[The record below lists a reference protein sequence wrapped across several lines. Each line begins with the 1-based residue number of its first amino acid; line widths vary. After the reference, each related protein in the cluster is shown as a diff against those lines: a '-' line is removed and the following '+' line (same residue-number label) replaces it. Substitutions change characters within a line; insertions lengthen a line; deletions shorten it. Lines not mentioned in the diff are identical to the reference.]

1 MKEQDKTLKQAL
13 RKAANEGAIAENP
26 AVEITP
32 SAELDK
38 KMNAFF
44 NSVENQNTNAIE
56 TESAEQQYSSD
67 RSETVGNNYGDAL
80 LNAFE
85 SDIADYDSDY
95 DDSDSVESKN
105 RVVSN
110 VSGFGGKIRSL
121 FVPFSRRTVGVIL
134 FAIAGVLLVVSLI
147 SMAKTAAAN
156 NNHDSNPTPSEQP
169 TLSGTAIPEGGTPTP
184 RTDGKDT
191 DSTAQPGITKNPNGT
206 PGPGEFRTSAPV
218 SGAPTSAPVT
228 DAPKTQIPAPATT
241 TPGGGGRPT
250 NPPATPTTAP
260 STGDPIVRPTPGE
273 EPTDPITDSPTDEP
287 VVTDEPT
294 DAPTDEP
301 VPPTDEPAPEPT
313 EAPTEPPVTPEE
325 PGE

>member
-13 RKAANEGAIAENP
+13 QKAASEGAIAEDP
-26 AVEITP
+26 SVEITP
-32 SAELDK
+32 SAELNK

-44 NSVENQNTNAIE
+44 DSVESRNA
-56 TESAEQQYSSD
+56 ESTEQQYTSD
-67 RSETVGNNYGDAL
+67 KTETVGNNYSDVL
-80 LNAFE
+80 FDAFE
-85 SDIADYDSDY
+85 SDIADYDRDY
-95 DDSDSVESKN
+95 DDPDAVESKN
-105 RVVSN
+105 QGDSN
-110 VSGFGGKIRSL
+110 AVGFGGKIRSL

-134 FAIAGVLLVVSLI
+134 FAIAGVLLVVSLV
-147 SMAKTAAAN
+147 SMAKTAAVN
-156 NNHDSNPTPSEQP
+156 SKHDSNPTPSEQP

-184 RTDGKDT
+184 RIDGKDT

-206 PGPGEFRTSAPV
+206 PGPGDFRTSAPV

-228 DAPKTQIPAPATT
+228 GAPKTQIPAPATT

-260 STGDPIVRPTPGE
+260 STDEPIVRPTPGD
-273 EPTDPITDSPTDEP
+273 EPTEPITDSPTDEP
-287 VVTDEPT
+287 VVTDVPT
-294 DAPTDEP
+294 E
-301 VPPTDEPAPEPT
+301 EPAPEPT

>member
-13 RKAANEGAIAENP
+13 QKAANEGAIAEDP
-26 AVEITP
+26 SVEITP

-44 NSVENQNTNAIE
+44 DSVESRNA
-56 TESAEQQYSSD
+56 ESTEQQYTSD
-67 RSETVGNNYGDAL
+67 RSGTVGNNYSDVL
-80 LNAFE
+80 LDAFE
-85 SDIADYDSDY
+85 SDIADYDRDY
-95 DDSDSVESKN
+95 DDPDTVESKN
-105 RVVSN
+105 QGDSN
-110 VSGFGGKIRSL
+110 AVGFGGKIRSL

-134 FAIAGVLLVVSLI
+134 FAIAGVLLVVSLV
-147 SMAKTAAAN
+147 SMAKTAAVN
-156 NNHDSNPTPSEQP
+156 KKHDSNPTPSEQP

-184 RTDGKDT
+184 RIDGKDT

-206 PGPGEFRTSAPV
+206 PGPGDFRTSAPV

-260 STGDPIVRPTPGE
+260 STDEPIVRPTPGD
-273 EPTDPITDSPTDEP
+273 EPTEPITESPTDGP
-287 VVTDEPT
+287 VVTDVPT
-294 DAPTDEP
+294 E
-301 VPPTDEPAPEPT
+301 EPAPEPT

>member
-13 RKAANEGAIAENP
+13 QKAANEGAIAEDP
-26 AVEITP
+26 SVEITP

-44 NSVENQNTNAIE
+44 DSVESRNA
-56 TESAEQQYSSD
+56 ESTEQQYTSD
-67 RSETVGNNYGDAL
+67 KSGTVGNNYSDVL
-80 LNAFE
+80 LDAFE
-85 SDIADYDSDY
+85 SDIADYDRDY
-95 DDSDSVESKN
+95 DDPDTVESKN
-105 RVVSN
+105 HGDSN
-110 VSGFGGKIRSL
+110 AVGFGGKIRSL

-134 FAIAGVLLVVSLI
+134 FAIAGVLLVVSLV
-147 SMAKTAAAN
+147 SMAKTAAVN
-156 NNHDSNPTPSEQP
+156 KKHDSNPTPSEQP

-184 RTDGKDT
+184 RIDGKDT

-206 PGPGEFRTSAPV
+206 PGPGDFRTSAPV

-260 STGDPIVRPTPGE
+260 STDEPIVRPTPGD
-273 EPTDPITDSPTDEP
+273 EPTEPITDSPTDEP
-287 VVTDEPT
+287 VVTDVPT
-294 DAPTDEP
+294 E
-301 VPPTDEPAPEPT
+301 EPAPEPT

>member
-13 RKAANEGAIAENP
+13 QKAANEGAIAEDP
-26 AVEITP
+26 SVEITP

-44 NSVENQNTNAIE
+44 DSVESRNA
-56 TESAEQQYSSD
+56 ESTEQQYTSD
-67 RSETVGNNYGDAL
+67 KSGTVGNNYSDVL
-80 LNAFE
+80 FDAFE
-85 SDIADYDSDY
+85 SDIADYDRDY
-95 DDSDSVESKN
+95 DDSDTVESKN
-105 RVVSN
+105 QGDSN
-110 VSGFGGKIRSL
+110 EVGFGGKIRSL

-134 FAIAGVLLVVSLI
+134 FAIAGVLLVVSLV
-147 SMAKTAAAN
+147 SMAKTAAVN
-156 NNHDSNPTPSEQP
+156 KKHDSNPTPSEQP

-184 RTDGKDT
+184 RIDGKDT

-206 PGPGEFRTSAPV
+206 PGPGDFRTSAPV

-260 STGDPIVRPTPGE
+260 STDEPIVRPPPGD
-273 EPTDPITDSPTDEP
+273 EPTEPITDSPTDEP
-287 VVTDEPT
+287 VVTEVPT
-294 DAPTDEP
+294 E
-301 VPPTDEPAPEPT
+301 EPAPEPT
-313 EAPTEPPVTPEE
+313 EAPTEPPVPPEE

>member
-13 RKAANEGAIAENP
+13 QKAANEGAIAEDP
-26 AVEITP
+26 SVEITP

-44 NSVENQNTNAIE
+44 DSVESRNA
-56 TESAEQQYSSD
+56 ESTEQQYTSD
-67 RSETVGNNYGDAL
+67 KTGTVGNNYSDVL
-80 LNAFE
+80 FDAFE
-85 SDIADYDSDY
+85 SDIADYDRDY
-95 DDSDSVESKN
+95 DDPDTVESKN
-105 RVVSN
+105 QGDSN
-110 VSGFGGKIRSL
+110 AVGFGGKIRSL

-134 FAIAGVLLVVSLI
+134 FAIAGVLLVVSLV
-147 SMAKTAAAN
+147 SMAKTAAVN
-156 NNHDSNPTPSEQP
+156 KKHDSNPTPSEQP

-184 RTDGKDT
+184 RIDGKDT

-206 PGPGEFRTSAPV
+206 PGPGDFRTSAPV

-241 TPGGGGRPT
+241 PPGGGGRPT

-260 STGDPIVRPTPGE
+260 STDEPIVRPTPGD
-273 EPTDPITDSPTDEP
+273 EPTEPITDSPTDEP
-287 VVTDEPT
+287 VVTD
-294 DAPTDEP
+294 
-301 VPPTDEPAPEPT
+301 VPTDEPAPEPT

>member
-13 RKAANEGAIAENP
+13 QKAANEGAIAEDP
-26 AVEITP
+26 SVEITP

-44 NSVENQNTNAIE
+44 DSVESRNA
-56 TESAEQQYSSD
+56 ESTEQQYTSD
-67 RSETVGNNYGDAL
+67 RSGTVGNNYSDVL
-80 LNAFE
+80 FDAFE
-85 SDIADYDSDY
+85 SDIADYDRDY
-95 DDSDSVESKN
+95 DDSDTVESKN
-105 RVVSN
+105 QGDSN
-110 VSGFGGKIRSL
+110 EVGFGGKIRSL

-134 FAIAGVLLVVSLI
+134 FAIAGVLLVVSLV
-147 SMAKTAAAN
+147 SMAKTAAVN
-156 NNHDSNPTPSEQP
+156 KKHDSNPTPSEQP

-184 RTDGKDT
+184 RIDGKDT

-206 PGPGEFRTSAPV
+206 PGPGDFRTSAPV

-260 STGDPIVRPTPGE
+260 STDEPIVRPTPGD
-273 EPTDPITDSPTDEP
+273 EPTEPITDSPTDEP
-287 VVTDEPT
+287 VVTDVPT
-294 DAPTDEP
+294 E
-301 VPPTDEPAPEPT
+301 EPAPEPT

>member
-13 RKAANEGAIAENP
+13 QKAANEGAIAEDP
-26 AVEITP
+26 SVEITP

-44 NSVENQNTNAIE
+44 DSVESQNA
-56 TESAEQQYSSD
+56 ESTEQQYTSD
-67 RSETVGNNYGDAL
+67 RSGTVGNNYSDVL
-80 LNAFE
+80 LDAFE
-85 SDIADYDSDY
+85 SDIADYDRDY

-110 VSGFGGKIRSL
+110 ASGFGGKIRSL

-134 FAIAGVLLVVSLI
+134 FAIAGVLLVVSLV
-147 SMAKTAAAN
+147 SMAKTAAVN
-156 NNHDSNPTPSEQP
+156 SKHDSNPTPSEQP

-184 RTDGKDT
+184 RIDGKDT

-206 PGPGEFRTSAPV
+206 PGPGDFRTSAPV

-260 STGDPIVRPTPGE
+260 STDEPIVRPTPGD
-273 EPTDPITDSPTDEP
+273 EPTEPITDSPTDEP
-287 VVTDEPT
+287 E
-294 DAPTDEP
+294 
-301 VPPTDEPAPEPT
+301 PPTEEPAPEPT

>member
-13 RKAANEGAIAENP
+13 QKAANEGAIAEDP
-26 AVEITP
+26 SVEITP

-44 NSVENQNTNAIE
+44 DSVESRNA
-56 TESAEQQYSSD
+56 ESTEQQQYVYGQSG
-67 RSETVGNNYGDAL
+67 TVGNNYSDVL
-80 LNAFE
+80 FDAFE
-85 SDIADYDSDY
+85 SDIADYDRDY
-95 DDSDSVESKN
+95 DEPDTVESKN
-105 RVVSN
+105 QGDSN
-110 VSGFGGKIRSL
+110 AVGFGGKIRSL

-134 FAIAGVLLVVSLI
+134 FAIASVLLVVSLV
-147 SMAKTAAAN
+147 SMAKTAAVN
-156 NNHDSNPTPSEQP
+156 KKHDSNPTPSEQP

-184 RTDGKDT
+184 RIDGKDT

-206 PGPGEFRTSAPV
+206 PGPGDFRTSAPV

-260 STGDPIVRPTPGE
+260 STDEPIVRPTPGD
-273 EPTDPITDSPTDEP
+273 EPTEPITDSPTDEP
-287 VVTDEPT
+287 VVTDVPT
-294 DAPTDEP
+294 DGPE
-301 VPPTDEPAPEPT
+301 PPTEEPAPEPT

>member
-13 RKAANEGAIAENP
+13 QKAANEGAIAEDP
-26 AVEITP
+26 SVEITP

-44 NSVENQNTNAIE
+44 DSVESRNA
-56 TESAEQQYSSD
+56 ESTEQQYTSD
-67 RSETVGNNYGDAL
+67 KSGTVGNNYSDVL
-80 LNAFE
+80 LDAFE
-85 SDIADYDSDY
+85 SDIADYDRDY
-95 DDSDSVESKN
+95 DDPDTVESKN
-105 RVVSN
+105 HGDSN
-110 VSGFGGKIRSL
+110 AVGFGGKIRSL

-134 FAIAGVLLVVSLI
+134 FAIAGVLLVVSLV
-147 SMAKTAAAN
+147 SMAKTAAVN
-156 NNHDSNPTPSEQP
+156 KKHDSNPTPSEQP

-184 RTDGKDT
+184 RIDGKDT

-206 PGPGEFRTSAPV
+206 PGPGDFRTSAPV

-241 TPGGGGRPT
+241 TPGGGDRPT

-260 STGDPIVRPTPGE
+260 STDEPIVRPTPGD
-273 EPTDPITDSPTDEP
+273 EPTEPITDSPTDEP
-287 VVTDEPT
+287 E
-294 DAPTDEP
+294 
-301 VPPTDEPAPEPT
+301 PPTEEPAPEPT

>member
-13 RKAANEGAIAENP
+13 QKAANEGAIAEDP
-26 AVEITP
+26 SVEITP

-44 NSVENQNTNAIE
+44 DSVESRNA
-56 TESAEQQYSSD
+56 ESTEQQYTSD
-67 RSETVGNNYGDAL
+67 KTGTVGNNYSDVL
-80 LNAFE
+80 LDAFE
-85 SDIADYDSDY
+85 SDIADYDRDY
-95 DDSDSVESKN
+95 DDPDTVESKN
-105 RVVSN
+105 QGDSN
-110 VSGFGGKIRSL
+110 AVGFGGKIRSL

-134 FAIAGVLLVVSLI
+134 FAIAGVLLVVSLV
-147 SMAKTAAAN
+147 SMAKTAAVN
-156 NNHDSNPTPSEQP
+156 KKHDSNPTPSEQP

-184 RTDGKDT
+184 RIDGKDT

-206 PGPGEFRTSAPV
+206 PGPGDFRTSAPV

-228 DAPKTQIPAPATT
+228 APATT

-260 STGDPIVRPTPGE
+260 STDEPIVRPTPGD
-273 EPTDPITDSPTDEP
+273 EPTEPITDSPTDEP
-287 VVTDEPT
+287 VVTDV
-294 DAPTDEP
+294 PTDEP
-301 VPPTDEPAPEPT
+301 EPPTEEPAPEPT

>member
-13 RKAANEGAIAENP
+13 QKAANEGAIAEDP
-26 AVEITP
+26 SVEITP

-44 NSVENQNTNAIE
+44 DSVESRNA
-56 TESAEQQYSSD
+56 ESTEQQYTSD
-67 RSETVGNNYGDAL
+67 RSGTVGNNYSDVL
-80 LNAFE
+80 LDAFE
-85 SDIADYDSDY
+85 SDIADYDRDY
-95 DDSDSVESKN
+95 DDPDTVESKN
-105 RVVSN
+105 QGDSN
-110 VSGFGGKIRSL
+110 AVGFGGKIRSL

-134 FAIAGVLLVVSLI
+134 FAIAGVLLVVSLV
-147 SMAKTAAAN
+147 SMAKTAAVN
-156 NNHDSNPTPSEQP
+156 KKHDSNPTPSEQP

-184 RTDGKDT
+184 RVDGKDT

-206 PGPGEFRTSAPV
+206 PGPGDFRTSAPV

-260 STGDPIVRPTPGE
+260 STDEPIVRPTPGD
-273 EPTDPITDSPTDEP
+273 EPTEPITDSPTDEP
-287 VVTDEPT
+287 VVTDVPT
-294 DAPTDEP
+294 D
-301 VPPTDEPAPEPT
+301 APEPT

>member
-13 RKAANEGAIAENP
+13 QKAASEGAIAEDP
-26 AVEITP
+26 SVEITP

-44 NSVENQNTNAIE
+44 DSVESRNA
-56 TESAEQQYSSD
+56 ESTEQQYTSD
-67 RSETVGNNYGDAL
+67 KSGTVGNNYSDVL
-80 LNAFE
+80 FDAFE
-85 SDIADYDSDY
+85 SDIADYDRDY
-95 DDSDSVESKN
+95 DDPDTVESKN
-105 RVVSN
+105 QGDSN
-110 VSGFGGKIRSL
+110 AVGFGGKIRSL

-134 FAIAGVLLVVSLI
+134 FAIAGVLLVVSLV
-147 SMAKTAAAN
+147 SMAKTAAVN
-156 NNHDSNPTPSEQP
+156 KKHDSNPTPSEQP

-184 RTDGKDT
+184 RIDGKDT

-206 PGPGEFRTSAPV
+206 PGPGDFRTSAPV

-241 TPGGGGRPT
+241 MPGGGGRPT
-250 NPPATPTTAP
+250 NPPATPAP
-260 STGDPIVRPTPGE
+260 STDEPIVRPTPGD
-273 EPTDPITDSPTDEP
+273 EPTEPITDSPTDEP
-287 VVTDEPT
+287 VVTD
-294 DAPTDEP
+294 APTDEP
-301 VPPTDEPAPEPT
+301 EPPTEEPAPEPT

>member
-13 RKAANEGAIAENP
+13 QKAANEGAIAEDP
-26 AVEITP
+26 SVEITP

-44 NSVENQNTNAIE
+44 DSVESRNA
-56 TESAEQQYSSD
+56 ESTEQQYTSD
-67 RSETVGNNYGDAL
+67 RSETVGNNYSDVL
-80 LNAFE
+80 FDAFE
-85 SDIADYDSDY
+85 SDIADYDRDY
-95 DDSDSVESKN
+95 DDPDTVESKN
-105 RVVSN
+105 QGDSN
-110 VSGFGGKIRSL
+110 AVGFGGKIRSL

-134 FAIAGVLLVVSLI
+134 FAIAGVLLVVSLV
-147 SMAKTAAAN
+147 SMAKTAAVN
-156 NNHDSNPTPSEQP
+156 KKHDSNPTPSEQP

-184 RTDGKDT
+184 RIDGKDT

-206 PGPGEFRTSAPV
+206 PGPGDFRTSAPV
-218 SGAPTSAPVT
+218 PGSPTSAPVT

-260 STGDPIVRPTPGE
+260 STDEPIVRPTPGD
-273 EPTDPITDSPTDEP
+273 EPTEPITDSPTDEP
-287 VVTDEPT
+287 VVTDV
-294 DAPTDEP
+294 PTDEP
-301 VPPTDEPAPEPT
+301 EPPTEEPAPEPT

>member
-1 MKEQDKTLKQAL
+1 MKEQNKTLKQAL
-13 RKAANEGAIAENP
+13 QKAASEGAIAEDP
-26 AVEITP
+26 SVEITP

-44 NSVENQNTNAIE
+44 DSVESRNA
-56 TESAEQQYSSD
+56 ESTEQQYTSD
-67 RSETVGNNYGDAL
+67 KTGTVGSNYSDAL
-80 LNAFE
+80 LDAFE
-85 SDIADYDSDY
+85 SDIADYDRDY
-95 DDSDSVESKN
+95 DDPDTVESKN
-105 RVVSN
+105 QGDSN
-110 VSGFGGKIRSL
+110 AVGFGGKIRSL

-134 FAIAGVLLVVSLI
+134 FAIAGVLLVVSLV
-147 SMAKTAAAN
+147 SMAKTAAVN
-156 NNHDSNPTPSEQP
+156 KKHDSNPTPSEQP

-184 RTDGKDT
+184 RVDGKDT

-206 PGPGEFRTSAPV
+206 PGPGDFRTSAPV

-260 STGDPIVRPTPGE
+260 STDEPIVRPTPGD
-273 EPTDPITDSPTDEP
+273 EPTEPITDSPTDEP
-287 VVTDEPT
+287 E
-294 DAPTDEP
+294 
-301 VPPTDEPAPEPT
+301 PPTEEPAPEPT

>member
-13 RKAANEGAIAENP
+13 QKAANEGAIAEDP
-26 AVEITP
+26 SVEITP

-44 NSVENQNTNAIE
+44 DSVESRNA
-56 TESAEQQYSSD
+56 ESTEQQYTSD
-67 RSETVGNNYGDAL
+67 KSGTVGNNYSDVL
-80 LNAFE
+80 LDAFE
-85 SDIADYDSDY
+85 SDIADYDRDY
-95 DDSDSVESKN
+95 DDPDTVESKN
-105 RVVSN
+105 QGDSN
-110 VSGFGGKIRSL
+110 AVGFGGKIRSL

-134 FAIAGVLLVVSLI
+134 FAIAGVLLVVSLV
-147 SMAKTAAAN
+147 SMAKTAAVN
-156 NNHDSNPTPSEQP
+156 KKHDSNPTPSEQP

-184 RTDGKDT
+184 RIDGKDT

-206 PGPGEFRTSAPV
+206 PGPGDFRTSAPV

-260 STGDPIVRPTPGE
+260 STDEPIVRPTPGD
-273 EPTDPITDSPTDEP
+273 EPTEPITDSPTDEP
-287 VVTDEPT
+287 VVTDVPT
-294 DAPTDEP
+294 E
-301 VPPTDEPAPEPT
+301 EPAPEPT

>member
-13 RKAANEGAIAENP
+13 QKAANEGAIAEDP
-26 AVEITP
+26 SVEITP

-44 NSVENQNTNAIE
+44 DSVESRNA
-56 TESAEQQYSSD
+56 ESTEQQYTSD
-67 RSETVGNNYGDAL
+67 KSGTVGNNYSDVL
-80 LNAFE
+80 LDAFE
-85 SDIADYDSDY
+85 SDIADYDRDY
-95 DDSDSVESKN
+95 DDPDTVESKN
-105 RVVSN
+105 QGDSN
-110 VSGFGGKIRSL
+110 AVGFGGKIRSL

-134 FAIAGVLLVVSLI
+134 FAIAGVLLVVSLV
-147 SMAKTAAAN
+147 SMAKTAAVN
-156 NNHDSNPTPSEQP
+156 KKHDSNPTPSEQP
-169 TLSGTAIPEGGTPTP
+169 TLSGTAITEGGTPTP
-184 RTDGKDT
+184 RIDGKDT

-206 PGPGEFRTSAPV
+206 PGPGDFRTSAPV

-260 STGDPIVRPTPGE
+260 STDEPIVRPTPGD
-273 EPTDPITDSPTDEP
+273 EPTEPITDSPTDEP
-287 VVTDEPT
+287 E
-294 DAPTDEP
+294 
-301 VPPTDEPAPEPT
+301 PPTEEPAPEPT

>member
-13 RKAANEGAIAENP
+13 QKAANEGAIAEDP
-26 AVEITP
+26 SVEITP

-44 NSVENQNTNAIE
+44 DSVESRNA
-56 TESAEQQYSSD
+56 ESTEQQYTSD
-67 RSETVGNNYGDAL
+67 RSGTVGNNYSDVL
-80 LNAFE
+80 LDAFE
-85 SDIADYDSDY
+85 SDIADYDRDY
-95 DDSDSVESKN
+95 DDPDTVESKN
-105 RVVSN
+105 QGDSN
-110 VSGFGGKIRSL
+110 AVGFGGKIRSL

-134 FAIAGVLLVVSLI
+134 FAIAGVLLVVSLV
-147 SMAKTAAAN
+147 SMAKTAAVN
-156 NNHDSNPTPSEQP
+156 KKHDSNPTPSEQP

-184 RTDGKDT
+184 RIDGKDT

-206 PGPGEFRTSAPV
+206 PGPGDFRTSAPV

-260 STGDPIVRPTPGE
+260 STDEPIVRPTPGD
-273 EPTDPITDSPTDEP
+273 EPTEPITDSPTDEP
-287 VVTDEPT
+287 E
-294 DAPTDEP
+294 
-301 VPPTDEPAPEPT
+301 PPTEEPAPEPT

>member
-13 RKAANEGAIAENP
+13 QKAANEGAIAEDP
-26 AVEITP
+26 SVEITP

-44 NSVENQNTNAIE
+44 DSVESRNA
-56 TESAEQQYSSD
+56 ESTEQQYTSD
-67 RSETVGNNYGDAL
+67 RSGTVGNNYSDVL
-80 LNAFE
+80 LDAFE
-85 SDIADYDSDY
+85 SDIADYDRDY
-95 DDSDSVESKN
+95 DDPDTVESKN
-105 RVVSN
+105 QGDSN
-110 VSGFGGKIRSL
+110 AVGFGGKIRSL

-134 FAIAGVLLVVSLI
+134 FAIAGVLLVVSLV
-147 SMAKTAAAN
+147 SMAKTAAVN
-156 NNHDSNPTPSEQP
+156 KKHDSNPTPSEQP

-184 RTDGKDT
+184 RVDGKDT

-206 PGPGEFRTSAPV
+206 PGPGDFRTSAPV

-260 STGDPIVRPTPGE
+260 STDEPIVRPTPGD
-273 EPTDPITDSPTDEP
+273 EPTEPITDSPTDEP
-287 VVTDEPT
+287 VVTD
-294 DAPTDEP
+294 
-301 VPPTDEPAPEPT
+301 VPTDEPAPEPT

>member
-13 RKAANEGAIAENP
+13 QKAANEGAIAENP

-44 NSVENQNTNAIE
+44 DSVESRNA
-56 TESAEQQYSSD
+56 ESTEQQYTSD
-67 RSETVGNNYGDAL
+67 KSGTVGNNYSDVL
-80 LNAFE
+80 LDAFE
-85 SDIADYDSDY
+85 SDIADYDRDY
-95 DDSDSVESKN
+95 DDPDTVESKN
-105 RVVSN
+105 QGDSN
-110 VSGFGGKIRSL
+110 AVGFGGKIRSL

-134 FAIAGVLLVVSLI
+134 FAIAGVLLVVSLV
-147 SMAKTAAAN
+147 SMAKTAAVN
-156 NNHDSNPTPSEQP
+156 KKHDSNPTPSEQP

-184 RTDGKDT
+184 RIDGKDT

-206 PGPGEFRTSAPV
+206 PGPGDFRTSAPV

-250 NPPATPTTAP
+250 NPPAIPTTAP
-260 STGDPIVRPTPGE
+260 STDEPIVRPTPGD
-273 EPTDPITDSPTDEP
+273 EPTEPITDVPTDEP
-287 VVTDEPT
+287 E
-294 DAPTDEP
+294 
-301 VPPTDEPAPEPT
+301 PPTEEPAPEPT

>member
-13 RKAANEGAIAENP
+13 QKAANEGAIAEDP
-26 AVEITP
+26 SVEITP

-44 NSVENQNTNAIE
+44 DSVESRNA
-56 TESAEQQYSSD
+56 ESTEQQYTSD
-67 RSETVGNNYGDAL
+67 RSGTVGNNYSDVL
-80 LNAFE
+80 LDAFE
-85 SDIADYDSDY
+85 SDIADYDRDY
-95 DDSDSVESKN
+95 DDPDTVESKN
-105 RVVSN
+105 QGDSN
-110 VSGFGGKIRSL
+110 AVGFGGKIRSL

-134 FAIAGVLLVVSLI
+134 FAIAGVLLVVSLV
-147 SMAKTAAAN
+147 SMAKTAAVN
-156 NNHDSNPTPSEQP
+156 KKHDSNPTPSEQP

-184 RTDGKDT
+184 RIDGKDT

-206 PGPGEFRTSAPV
+206 PGPGDFRTSAPV

-241 TPGGGGRPT
+241 PPGGGGRPT

-260 STGDPIVRPTPGE
+260 STDEPIVRPTPGD
-273 EPTDPITDSPTDEP
+273 EPTEPITDSPTDEP
-287 VVTDEPT
+287 VVTD
-294 DAPTDEP
+294 
-301 VPPTDEPAPEPT
+301 VPTDEPAPEPT

>member
-1 MKEQDKTLKQAL
+1 MKEQEKTLKQAL
-13 RKAANEGAIAENP
+13 QKAANEGAIAEDP
-26 AVEITP
+26 SVEITP

-44 NSVENQNTNAIE
+44 DSVESRNA
-56 TESAEQQYSSD
+56 ESTEQQYTSD
-67 RSETVGNNYGDAL
+67 KTGTVGNNYSDVL
-80 LNAFE
+80 LDAFE
-85 SDIADYDSDY
+85 SDIADYDRDY
-95 DDSDSVESKN
+95 DDPDTVESKN
-105 RVVSN
+105 QGDSN
-110 VSGFGGKIRSL
+110 AVGFGGKIRSL

-134 FAIAGVLLVVSLI
+134 FAIAGVLLVVSLV
-147 SMAKTAAAN
+147 SMAKTAAVN
-156 NNHDSNPTPSEQP
+156 KKHDSNPTPSEQP

-184 RTDGKDT
+184 RIDGKDT

-206 PGPGEFRTSAPV
+206 PGPGDFRTSAPV

-260 STGDPIVRPTPGE
+260 STDEPIVRPTPGD
-273 EPTDPITDSPTDEP
+273 EPTEPITDSPTDEP
-287 VVTDEPT
+287 VVTDVPT
-294 DAPTDEP
+294 E
-301 VPPTDEPAPEPT
+301 EPAPEPT

>member
-13 RKAANEGAIAENP
+13 QKAANEGAIAEDP
-26 AVEITP
+26 SVEITP

-44 NSVENQNTNAIE
+44 DSVESRNA
-56 TESAEQQYSSD
+56 ESTEQQYTSD
-67 RSETVGNNYGDAL
+67 RSGTVGNNYSDVL
-80 LNAFE
+80 LDAFE
-85 SDIADYDSDY
+85 SDIADYDRDY
-95 DDSDSVESKN
+95 DDPDTVESKN
-105 RVVSN
+105 QGDSN
-110 VSGFGGKIRSL
+110 AVGFGGKIRSL

-134 FAIAGVLLVVSLI
+134 FAIAGVLLVVSLV
-147 SMAKTAAAN
+147 SMAKTAAVN
-156 NNHDSNPTPSEQP
+156 KKHDSNPTPSEQP

-184 RTDGKDT
+184 RIDGKDT

-206 PGPGEFRTSAPV
+206 PGPGDFRTSAPV

-260 STGDPIVRPTPGE
+260 STDEPIVRPTPGD
-273 EPTDPITDSPTDEP
+273 EPTEPITDSPTDGP
-287 VVTDEPT
+287 VVTDVPT
-294 DAPTDEP
+294 E
-301 VPPTDEPAPEPT
+301 EPAPEPT

>member
-13 RKAANEGAIAENP
+13 QKAANEGAIAENP

-44 NSVENQNTNAIE
+44 DSVESRNA
-56 TESAEQQYSSD
+56 ESTEQQYTSD
-67 RSETVGNNYGDAL
+67 KTGTVGNNYSDVL
-80 LNAFE
+80 FDAFE
-85 SDIADYDSDY
+85 SDIADYDRDY
-95 DDSDSVESKN
+95 DDPDTVESKN
-105 RVVSN
+105 QGDSN
-110 VSGFGGKIRSL
+110 AVGFGGKIRSL

-134 FAIAGVLLVVSLI
+134 FAIAGVLLVVSLV
-147 SMAKTAAAN
+147 SMAKTAAVN
-156 NNHDSNPTPSEQP
+156 KKHDSNPTPSEQP

-184 RTDGKDT
+184 RIDGKDT

-206 PGPGEFRTSAPV
+206 PGPGDFRTSAPV

-260 STGDPIVRPTPGE
+260 STCLLYTSDAA
-273 EPTDPITDSPTDEP
+273 DE
-287 VVTDEPT
+287 
-294 DAPTDEP
+294 
-301 VPPTDEPAPEPT
+301 
-313 EAPTEPPVTPEE
+313 
-325 PGE
+325 

>member
-13 RKAANEGAIAENP
+13 QKAANEGAIAEDP
-26 AVEITP
+26 SVEITP

-44 NSVENQNTNAIE
+44 DSVESRNA
-56 TESAEQQYSSD
+56 ESTEQQYTSD
-67 RSETVGNNYGDAL
+67 KTGTVGNNYSDVL
-80 LNAFE
+80 LDAFE
-85 SDIADYDSDY
+85 SDIADYDRDY
-95 DDSDSVESKN
+95 DDPDTVESKN
-105 RVVSN
+105 HGDSN
-110 VSGFGGKIRSL
+110 AVGFGGKIRSL

-134 FAIAGVLLVVSLI
+134 FAIAGVLLVVSLV
-147 SMAKTAAAN
+147 SMAKTAAVN
-156 NNHDSNPTPSEQP
+156 KKHDSNPTPSEQP

-184 RTDGKDT
+184 RVDGKDT

-206 PGPGEFRTSAPV
+206 PGPGDFRTSAPV

-260 STGDPIVRPTPGE
+260 STDEPIVRPTPGD
-273 EPTDPITDSPTDEP
+273 EPTEPITDSPTDEP
-287 VVTDEPT
+287 E
-294 DAPTDEP
+294 
-301 VPPTDEPAPEPT
+301 PPTEEPAPEPT

>member
-13 RKAANEGAIAENP
+13 QKAANEGAIAEDP
-26 AVEITP
+26 SVEITP

-44 NSVENQNTNAIE
+44 DSVESRNA
-56 TESAEQQYSSD
+56 ESTEQQYTSD
-67 RSETVGNNYGDAL
+67 KSGTVGNNYSDVL
-80 LNAFE
+80 FDAFE
-85 SDIADYDSDY
+85 SDIADYDCDY
-95 DDSDSVESKN
+95 DDSDTVESKN
-105 RVVSN
+105 QGDSN
-110 VSGFGGKIRSL
+110 EVGFGGKIRSL

-134 FAIAGVLLVVSLI
+134 FAIAGVLLVVSLV
-147 SMAKTAAAN
+147 SMAKTAAVN
-156 NNHDSNPTPSEQP
+156 KKHDSNPTPSEQP

-184 RTDGKDT
+184 RIDGKDT

-206 PGPGEFRTSAPV
+206 PGPGDFRTSAPV

-260 STGDPIVRPTPGE
+260 STDEPIVRPTPGD
-273 EPTDPITDSPTDEP
+273 EPTEPITDSPTDEP
-287 VVTDEPT
+287 VVTDVPT
-294 DAPTDEP
+294 E
-301 VPPTDEPAPEPT
+301 EPAPEPT

>member
-13 RKAANEGAIAENP
+13 QKAANEGAIAEDP
-26 AVEITP
+26 SVEITP

-44 NSVENQNTNAIE
+44 DSVESRNA
-56 TESAEQQYSSD
+56 ESTEQQYTSD
-67 RSETVGNNYGDAL
+67 KTETVGNNYSDVL
-80 LNAFE
+80 LDAFE
-85 SDIADYDSDY
+85 SDIADYDRDY
-95 DDSDSVESKN
+95 DDPDTVESKN
-105 RVVSN
+105 QGDSN
-110 VSGFGGKIRSL
+110 AVGFGGKIRSL

-134 FAIAGVLLVVSLI
+134 FAIAGVLLVVSLV
-147 SMAKTAAAN
+147 SMAKTAAVN
-156 NNHDSNPTPSEQP
+156 HKHDSNPTPSEQP

-184 RTDGKDT
+184 RIDGKDT

-206 PGPGEFRTSAPV
+206 PGPGDFRTSAPV

-260 STGDPIVRPTPGE
+260 STDEPIVRPTPGD
-273 EPTDPITDSPTDEP
+273 EPTEPITDSPTDEP
-287 VVTDEPT
+287 VVTDVPT
-294 DAPTDEP
+294 E
-301 VPPTDEPAPEPT
+301 EPAPEPT